1 MRHLIIL
8 ILLLSF
14 NSCQTSNK
22 VFKVYNYDE
31 IETKWRGIPTIE
43 IFNGKEIAAWYTGKN
58 NEQAGN
64 FIVQLLKRI
73 LFGRRNL

>member
-1 MRHLIIL
+1 
-8 ILLLSF
+8 LLLSF

-31 IETKWRGIPTIE
+31 IETNGEEYLLLKSLMGKKLQLGILVKIMSKQG
-43 IFNGKEIAAWYTGKN
+43 ISLL
-58 NEQAGN
+58 
-64 FIVQLLKRI
+64 QLLKRI